1 MSLPSF
7 VDVFST
13 SSPVRIPLSKKSL
26 NQPEDEK
33 IGLPRENRNCS
44 EYAGGNAQDYQENH
58 GLK

>member
-13 SSPVRIPLSKKSL
+13 SSPVRILLSKNSL

-33 IGLPRENRNCS
+33 IGLPRENRDRHD
-44 EYAGGNAQDYQENH
+44 YTDDNAQDYQENH